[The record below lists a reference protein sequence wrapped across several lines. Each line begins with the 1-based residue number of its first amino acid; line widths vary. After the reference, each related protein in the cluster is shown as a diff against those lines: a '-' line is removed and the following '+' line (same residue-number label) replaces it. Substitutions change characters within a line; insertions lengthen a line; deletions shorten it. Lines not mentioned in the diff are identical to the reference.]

1 MMRILISGKV
11 FLAALF
17 LLSNA
22 LSVEALSIYDIQY
35 TEDPTGASPLAGQ
48 TVDCAGGVVLH
59 KFLGGKTKLAIYD
72 PANPNGWGGI
82 FAVTTGVE
90 FAEVE
95 PGDVVSFTSMLVEEY
110 RGNTQ
115 LVYGAGS
122 GISKDGTSALPSPL
136 VVSPTDI
143 AYPADGW
150 HFSELYE
157 AMLVQVQDVTVA
169 ALDLG
174 KNSDN
179 YALQNVNGT
188 CWATDYY
195 IGAELGG
202 ATYHPYVQAG
212 AQLDSVSGVIEQY
225 TRNEWDYYQLCTVTF
240 DSVVPEPLSI
250 LLLGAGGSLVCRR
263 RRGR

>member
-1 MMRILISGKV
+1 MKTYLSFATLLVLMVFIS
-11 FLAALF
+11 
-17 LLSNA
+17 SMNA
-22 LSVEALSIYDIQY
+22 DILSIYDIQY
-35 TEDPTGASPLAGQ
+35 TEDPSGASPLAGQ

-82 FAVTTGVE
+82 FAVTTGAE
-90 FAEVE
+90 FADIE
-95 PGDVVSFTSMLVEEY
+95 PGDVVSFSSMLVEEY
-110 RGNTQ
+110 RGDTQ
-115 LVYGAGS
+115 LVFGVGS
-122 GISKDGTSALPSPL
+122 AFSKLGTAALPSPL

-143 AYPADGW
+143 AYPVDGV
-150 HFSELYE
+150 HSSELYE
-157 AMLVQVQDVTVA
+157 AMLVQVQDVTVT

-174 KNSDN
+174 KNADN
-179 YALQNVNGT
+179 YSLQNVNGT

-212 AQLDSVSGVIEQY
+212 AQLDSVSGIIEQY

-240 DSVVPEPLSI
+240 DSVVPEPVSI
-250 LLLGAGGSLVCRR
+250 LLLGVGGSLLCRR
-263 RRGR
+263 RWGR